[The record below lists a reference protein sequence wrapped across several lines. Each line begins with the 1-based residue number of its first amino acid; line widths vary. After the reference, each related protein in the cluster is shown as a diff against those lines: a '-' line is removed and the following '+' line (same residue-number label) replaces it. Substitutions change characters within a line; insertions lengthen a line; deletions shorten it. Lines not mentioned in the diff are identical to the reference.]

1 MIRPS
6 LLLVTLLAAT
16 TSGYTVLPQR
26 SSHFVGS
33 SVQHSTPSSTST
45 NENTLTMKKGKSNLP
60 PAMRSQY
67 ARAQEMETYRKQMI
81 DSQTYKPA
89 SQGGDGLPVF
99 NLFVRT
105 SLKNMWYP
113 CGSFKGDERS
123 AALCQ
128 SYASNGLLSGISKKQ
143 LDAGVGGSLFRDQ
156 AKLEETIVRG
166 YPQLRKEKGK
176 LEYGYRLS
184 YEGLSKEQEKIQ
196 VVELKEQKGFLDGL
210 KGVFG
215 GN

>member
-33 SVQHSTPSSTST
+33 SVQHSTPTPTST
-45 NENTLTMKKGKSNLP
+45 DKNMLTMKKGKSNLP

-81 DSQTYKPA
+81 DSQTFKPT

-128 SYASNGLLSGISKKQ
+128 SYASNGLLSGISKNQ

-184 YEGLSKEQEKIQ
+184 YEGLSEEQEKIQ